1 MLTSL
6 ITCSPTS
13 TAQEVSVLRHNLD
26 SDTEDMGVT
35 HGKKR
40 DLQHSP
46 GRNETHLNG
55 SASVMQTH
63 QREQHDRYSELQA
76 PLQSEEESRN
86 LIRPQKPLNPLTASR
101 SHQELH
107 KELRMTHKRRV
118 SQEAKSEL
126 QRALEKRKWEQRMK
140 ESRDQ
145 EEAKKNTS
153 PLHQEL
159 LKRQQR
165 LEKLERDKGQQREG
179 PEFLRVKERLRRTAV
194 LDAGEKEV

>member
-1 MLTSL
+1 
-6 ITCSPTS
+6 
-13 TAQEVSVLRHNLD
+13 
-26 SDTEDMGVT
+26 MGVT

-40 DLQHSP
+40 DLQHCP

-55 SASVMQTH
+55 AASVMQTH
-63 QREQHDRYSELQA
+63 QIEQHDRCSELQA
-76 PLQSEEESRN
+76 PPLQSEEESGN

-107 KELRMTHKRRV
+107 KELQMTHKRRV
-118 SQEAKSEL
+118 SQEGKSEL

-140 ESRDQ
+140 ASRDQ
-145 EEAKKNTS
+145 EEATKNRS

-159 LKRQQR
+159 LKRHQR
-165 LEKLERDKGQQREG
+165 LEKLERDEGQQREG

-194 LDAGEKEV
+194 MDAGEKEV

>member
-1 MLTSL
+1 
-6 ITCSPTS
+6 
-13 TAQEVSVLRHNLD
+13 
-26 SDTEDMGVT
+26 
-35 HGKKR
+35 
-40 DLQHSP
+40 
-46 GRNETHLNG
+46 
-55 SASVMQTH
+55 MQTH
-63 QREQHDRYSELQA
+63 QTEQQDRSSELQA
-76 PLQSEEESRN
+76 ALLLSEEESSN

-118 SQEAKSEL
+118 SQEGKSEL

-145 EEAKKNTS
+145 EEARKIRS

-159 LKRQQR
+159 VKRQQR
-165 LEKLERDKGQQREG
+165 LEKLEKDEGQQREG

-194 LDAGEKEV
+194 SNAREKQV